1 MSGAVVSCPHTRAH
15 PYEGMHKD
23 AWLFVY
29 TVIGFEGEVAVFLL
43 SALLKQWRGDLSL
56 IHCSLALL
64 AQINQPNYSTNGAC
78 RCRINSVSQG
88 QTETLPNY

>member
-1 MSGAVVSCPHTRAH
+1 MSTYRAH

-23 AWLFVY
+23 AVAVVY
-29 TVIGFEGEVAVFLL
+29 AVIGFEGEVAVFLL

-56 IHCSLALL
+56 IHLQSGAVSP
-64 AQINQPNYSTNGAC
+64 NQPNQITQQTEAC

-88 QTETLPNY
+88 QTETLQNY